1 MSIDWNEDYR
11 DGDCKGGEGYSWF
24 SMYLQA
30 RGGEGNSWFMVNLT
44 SEHVP
49 YSPSTLPRGIFLD
62 TAPPENPTFIINN
75 GGPTTDE
82 QIVTAHLAH
91 CDFPIRRGYQIKIWG
106 DVDPDY
112 NSSVKKSE
120 EDSEWVAFTPTY
132 LFKLSRYNGSKTLY
146 AKIRDD
152 VWNETEALV
161 VTLTFTGGEEPPQP
175 EPTFGR
181 AADAPGFTSTPI
193 TGQDFEERWA
203 TEISVTRP
211 VRTLISG
218 SGTVASYRPITISAS
233 SQVSASRR
241 VEFCISAERQEAARW
256 NKLINEDEE
265 LLLNL

>member
-91 CDFPIRRGYQIKIWG
+91 CDYPIRRGYQIKIWG

-120 EDSEWVAFTPTY
+120 EDSEWVAFSPTY

-152 VWNETEALV
+152 VWNETEALSFV
-161 VTLTFTGGEEPPQP
+161 VTFTGGETPVEVGK
-175 EPTFGR
+175 TG
-181 AADAPGFTSTPI
+181 DAPSFTSTPI
-193 TGQDFEERWA
+193 VGQEFETQWA
-203 TEISVTRP
+203 AEIRVKLP
-211 VRTLISG
+211 VRTLAVA
-218 SGTVASYRPITISAS
+218 SGTVSAVRPVTASTQGI
-233 SQVSASRR
+233 VSASRT
-241 VEFCISAERQEAARW
+241 VQFTINGVRQPATRW
-256 NKLINEDEE
+256 NRIVSEEEE
-265 LLLNL
+265 LLLSI